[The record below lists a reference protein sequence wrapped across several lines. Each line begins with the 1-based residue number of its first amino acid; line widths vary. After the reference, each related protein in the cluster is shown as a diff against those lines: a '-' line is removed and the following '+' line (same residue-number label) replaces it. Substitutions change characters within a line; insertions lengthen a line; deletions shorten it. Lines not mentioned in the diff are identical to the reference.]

1 VGVQYGPLYLSHYLS
16 CNNAIGTAQ
25 FTKRAILFVSA
36 DLDLMRRSTVC
47 LYFPF
52 GVKSPGVSVDLF
64 MCSRDTGL
72 SRETNAVE
80 HHTVNPMNP
89 MNYWEFG
96 IVVKNMEYETR
107 GGRESPEDEY

>member
-1 VGVQYGPLYLSHYLS
+1 MYLVPNPE
-16 CNNAIGTAQ
+16 CE
-25 FTKRAILFVSA
+25 
-36 DLDLMRRSTVC
+36 
-47 LYFPF
+47 
-52 GVKSPGVSVDLF
+52 SPGVSVDLF

-96 IVVKNMEYETR
+96 IVVKKH
-107 GGRESPEDEY
+107 GV